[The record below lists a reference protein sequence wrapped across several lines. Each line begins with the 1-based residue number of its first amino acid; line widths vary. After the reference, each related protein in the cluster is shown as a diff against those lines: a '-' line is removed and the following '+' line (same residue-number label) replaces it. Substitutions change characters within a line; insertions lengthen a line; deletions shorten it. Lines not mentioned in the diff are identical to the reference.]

1 VVAAAAKAAATVI
14 TSRFASPRPLASSLV
29 SFVKLLPKCRAA
41 PGVHPAKARPICPTA
56 GDKPSSRKRARG
68 DRGRTQMMGGA
79 GCAPCGR
86 QSNEH
91 RRVRSDLL
99 LGGAWDRFA
108 VPIRQDHVVFENDIP
123 AFDDFTRKV
132 SPRSFNLNRGGKANW
147 PLPTTELETKEEAIV
162 IPTETGNHAIKDGS
176 LQKSL
181 EAIMG
186 KLKPEAAYF
195 FPEHGLRS
203 AMMIFDMKDASEIPA
218 IAEPL
223 FAGLNARIQ
232 LQPVMNADDLK
243 KGLDIARQAM

>member
-1 VVAAAAKAAATVI
+1 M
-14 TSRFASPRPLASSLV
+14 R
-29 SFVKLLPKCRAA
+29 
-41 PGVHPAKARPICPTA
+41 
-56 GDKPSSRKRARG
+56 
-68 DRGRTQMMGGA
+68 MM
-79 GCAPCGR
+79 
-86 QSNEH
+86 
-91 RRVRSDLL
+91 L
-99 LGGAWDRFA
+99 
-108 VPIRQDHVVFENDIP
+108 
-123 AFDDFTRKV
+123 K
-132 SPRSFNLNRGGKANW
+132 
-147 PLPTTELETKEEAIV
+147 IV
-162 IPTETGNHAIKDGS
+162 IPTETGNQAIKDGS
-176 LQKSL
+176 LQKSF